1 MSKAETRRNLDKF
14 NRHLGRRLAHRR
26 VEVGRTVAQLDQA
39 LFLTPGTVAA
49 FEKGVRGIGA
59 GLLFGL
65 SRILGVPV
73 SYFFE
78 DAPAAPK
85 ARLGDLPS
93 PGAVADAERFVEAFF
108 KVEDRAVRR
117 DILGLMK
124 AAAEGKHA
132 GRAS

>member
-59 GLLFGL
+59 G
-65 SRILGVPV
+65 
-73 SYFFE
+73 
-78 DAPAAPK
+78 
-85 ARLGDLPS
+85 
-93 PGAVADAERFVEAFF
+93 
-108 KVEDRAVRR
+108 
-117 DILGLMK
+117 
-124 AAAEGKHA
+124 
-132 GRAS
+132 